1 MCGDLCGDVLGICGK
16 NAGETKALPGQ
27 HEMLVYLAGLNGC
40 LLGQRFCVAIS
51 NPALLP
57 V

>member
-1 MCGDLCGDVLGICGK
+1 MCGDLGGDMWGGGCQGNKKPYQASNEL
-16 NAGETKALPGQ
+16 Q
-27 HEMLVYLAGLNGC
+27 VYLAGLRGW
-40 LLGQRFCVAIS
+40 LFGQRYCVAIS